1 MEKEQKRRG
10 GKILRHFPQNSWHL
24 PTRNYNTT
32 CLGAEKIDRPVLA
45 KMKRSKN
52 ILLPREQY
60 YDNYGT
66 KLTSREPIY
75 ICVVPKF
82 ELTALSV
89 HFLLSTICNFRAA
102 WGLIVPIDKEDD
114 DMFATFL
121 RDRKTHLGE
130 GRNPSIYLLT

>member
-1 MEKEQKRRG
+1 
-10 GKILRHFPQNSWHL
+10 
-24 PTRNYNTT
+24 
-32 CLGAEKIDRPVLA
+32 
-45 KMKRSKN
+45 MKRSKN
-52 ILLPREQY
+52 ILLPRQQY

-89 HFLLSTICNFRAA
+89 HILLCTICNLQAA